1 MWRTLLSPIVEAVS
15 PERRAGG
22 AGCYITPLRRLRKP
36 EELAAIHTTDS
47 LPADTRSISHFTFVN
62 RDHDDPQHHC
72 ASRPLPGAVPACR
85 GPAAPPDPAVRLPD
99 PLQLS
104 GGGPAADKPPRRL
117 LKSDC
122 PVSEWLDAHR
132 HHHRVLQWRA
142 HGARDGYN
150 YSDARIVLSKNVYAE
165 QRPNFS
171 QVWSERHPRTFT
183 KDR

>member
-1 MWRTLLSPIVEAVS
+1 MSESLCCSYIVCCLLMKSNAIINCVLRPISGPGDAAWKRPMWRTLLSPIVEAVS

-122 PVSEWLDAHR
+122 PVSE
-132 HHHRVLQWRA
+132 
-142 HGARDGYN
+142 
-150 YSDARIVLSKNVYAE
+150 
-165 QRPNFS
+165 
-171 QVWSERHPRTFT
+171 
-183 KDR
+183 